1 MTISRGNNSEKRK
14 KQKRREEQNFEG
26 SDKCLS
32 AKLTRRKHLKRRKL
46 EAKIRIVFFLI
57 HQIKILSSKKKKKNY
72 KQQMSHQ
79 NSKENFLP
87 QTILE
92 K

>member
-1 MTISRGNNSEKRK
+1 MTVSQGYNSEKRK
-14 KQKRREEQNFEG
+14 KKKTKKTRGNENFEG

-32 AKLTRRKHLKRRKL
+32 TKLARRKHLKRRKL

-57 HQIKILSSKKKKKNY
+57 HQIKILSTKIK

-79 NSKENFLP
+79 NSKKNLLA
-87 QTILE
+87 QVILE